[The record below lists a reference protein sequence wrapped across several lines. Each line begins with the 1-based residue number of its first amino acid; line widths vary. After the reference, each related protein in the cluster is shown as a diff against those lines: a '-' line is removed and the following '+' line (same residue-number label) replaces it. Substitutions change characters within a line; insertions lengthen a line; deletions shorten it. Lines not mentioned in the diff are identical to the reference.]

1 LALVPRRPTLSD
13 VAAIAGVSSATVSR
27 VLNSDYPVAAST
39 RHRVLQAVRS
49 CNYVPNAHAQAL
61 VSSRSHMIGVVLADV
76 SDPFF
81 SEVVRG
87 VQTAA
92 KLAGR
97 LVVICNTESVPEQEL
112 EYVSL
117 LRTQRA
123 DAVLVVGAAPL
134 DRRHGTEMARHAEGL
149 ANDGAALVYCGRP
162 RPPGARAGRV
172 VALDNLGAG
181 ALAARRLLAAG
192 HRDLLYL
199 AGPEGRTTTR
209 DRLQGVLV
217 ELGRQGVPSRR
228 LQVAYG
234 PFDRTT
240 GYREV
245 AVRADAGALPSA
257 ILAGNDLLAIGALA
271 ALRDRGIQ
279 VPGDV
284 SVIGIDDIPAAN
296 DLTPRLTTVRLPL
309 TELGQLATRV
319 ALGLAPANARTSP
332 ASLMERES
340 VRPVGSA
347 GPRAPRDHSR
357 RRTAAS
363 RRQIFAP
370 TQASINPA

>member
-1 LALVPRRPTLSD
+1 MAPVPGRPTLSD
-13 VAAIAGVSSATVSR
+13 VAAVAGVSSATVSR

-39 RHRVLQAVRS
+39 RQRVLEAVRS
-49 CNYVPNAHAQAL
+49 CNYVPNGHAQAL
-61 VSSRSHMIGVVLADV
+61 VRPRSHIIGVVLADV

-87 VQTAA
+87 VETAA

-134 DRRHGTEMARHAEGL
+134 DRHYGTEMARHAEGL
-149 ANDGAALVYCGRP
+149 GADGGALVYCGRP
-162 RPPGARAGRV
+162 RPADTRAGKV

-192 HRDLLYL
+192 HRELLYL
-199 AGPEGRTTTR
+199 GGPEGRTTTR
-209 DRLQGVLV
+209 DRLQGVLG
-217 ELGRQGVPSRR
+217 ELERQRVPPRR
-228 LQVAYG
+228 LQVTYG

-245 AVRADAGALPSA
+245 AVRADAGALPDA
-257 ILAGNDLLAIGALA
+257 VLAANDLLAIGALA
-271 ALRDRGIQ
+271 ALRDRGIK
-279 VPGDV
+279 VPRDV
-284 SVIGIDDIPAAN
+284 SVIGIDDIPAAS

-309 TELGQLATRV
+309 VQLGQLATRV
-319 ALGLAPANARTSP
+319 ALGLAPANAKAGP
-332 ASLMERES
+332 ASLIERES
-340 VRPVGSA
+340 VRPVGGA
-347 GPRAPRDHSR
+347 GVRAPRARPR

-363 RRQIFAP
+363 HGALQSP
-370 TQASINPA
+370 PKPAGARY